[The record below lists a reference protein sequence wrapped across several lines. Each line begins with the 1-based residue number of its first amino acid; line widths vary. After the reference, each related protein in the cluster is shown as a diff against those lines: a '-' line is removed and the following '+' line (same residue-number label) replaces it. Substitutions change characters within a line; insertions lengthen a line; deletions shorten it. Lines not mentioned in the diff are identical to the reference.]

1 MACLSFFPPIVLLPQ
16 SSLFKGVFRFFF
28 SLFLNTLCN
37 MAGFK
42 ILILFVVFQIV
53 NSKPFK
59 EIHMKKDFEFS
70 IKPPVLPI
78 KPFKFIKHKWLHLGH
93 GIVKRSPFELIPNPE
108 GNINNPDSLLKLSLE
123 KEFGIGTPLP
133 PPPPPP
139 PEGIPPA
146 PLFIPEAPG
155 ISSPAPASVPPPVTG
170 STILVSEEYLSRLP
184 EEGAEIIVITPVPPP
199 PPPPVVSMPAVVP
212 SPPPLPPP
220 IPEPIPGPPP
230 PLPPVPPEV
239 PKDLIQGN
247 LLTDIG
253 RVEEI
258 NAYLKAVEGLGI
270 SPPPG
275 LIMSSPA
282 GPPPPPPLEAVL
294 PVLNSNS
301 IEVEVPKPPPPPPAE
316 KTSPL
321 VKGSRLALYF
331 GNIFLQVMSEV
342 LSSARS
348 ALSQYSPPAP
358 I

>member
-1 MACLSFFPPIVLLPQ
+1 
-16 SSLFKGVFRFFF
+16 
-28 SLFLNTLCN
+28 

-59 EIHMKKDFEFS
+59 EIHFKKNLEFS
-70 IKPPVLPI
+70 IKHPVLPI
-78 KPFKFIKHKWLHLGH
+78 KPFKFIKHKWLHIGH
-93 GIVKRSPFELIPNPE
+93 GIEKRSPLEVIPKPE
-108 GNINNPDSLLKLSLE
+108 ENIVNPDSLIKVSLE

-139 PEGIPPA
+139 A
-146 PLFIPEAPG
+146 PMFIPEAPG
-155 ISSPAPASVPPPVTG
+155 ISSPPPPSVPPPVTG
-170 STILVSEEYLSRLP
+170 STILVSEDYLSRLP
-184 EEGAEIIVITPVPPP
+184 EQGAEIIVITPVPPP
-199 PPPPVVSMPAVVP
+199 PPPPVVSI
-212 SPPPLPPP
+212 PPPSP

-230 PLPPVPPEV
+230 PVPPEV
-239 PKDLIQGN
+239 PKGLVQGN

-275 LIMSSPA
+275 LIMPPPA

-301 IEVEVPKPPPPPPAE
+301 IEVEAPKPPPPPPVE

>member
-1 MACLSFFPPIVLLPQ
+1 M
-16 SSLFKGVFRFFF
+16 
-28 SLFLNTLCN
+28 LFLLQ
-37 MAGFK
+37 

-78 KPFKFIKHKWLHLGH
+78 KPFTFIKHKWLHLGH
-93 GIVKRSPFELIPNPE
+93 GIVKRSPFEVIPKPE
-108 GNINNPDSLLKLSLE
+108 ENIDNPDSLLKVSLE

-133 PPPPPP
+133 PP
-139 PEGIPPA
+139 EGIPPA
-146 PLFIPEAPG
+146 PLLARIPEVPG
-155 ISSPAPASVPPPVTG
+155 ISSPPPSVPPPVTG
-170 STILVSEEYLSRLP
+170 STILVSQDYLSRLP

-199 PPPPVVSMPAVVP
+199 LPPPVVSV
-212 SPPPLPPP
+212 PPPSP

-230 PLPPVPPEV
+230 PVPPEV
-239 PKDLIQGN
+239 PKGLTQGN

-275 LIMSSPA
+275 LILPPPA

-301 IEVEVPKPPPPPPAE
+301 IEVEVPKTPPPPPVE

-342 LSSARS
+342 ISSARS
-348 ALSQYSPPAP
+348 ALIQYSPPAP

>member
-1 MACLSFFPPIVLLPQ
+1 
-16 SSLFKGVFRFFF
+16 
-28 SLFLNTLCN
+28 
-37 MAGFK
+37 
-42 ILILFVVFQIV
+42 
-53 NSKPFK
+53 
-59 EIHMKKDFEFS
+59 MKKDIEFS

-78 KPFKFIKHKWLHLGH
+78 KPFKFIKHKWFHLGH
-93 GIVKRSPFELIPNPE
+93 GIVKRSPFEVIPKPE
-108 GNINNPDSLLKLSLE
+108 ENIVNQDSLLKVSLE

-133 PPPPPP
+133 PPPPPL

-146 PLFIPEAPG
+146 PLIIPEAPG
-155 ISSPAPASVPPPVTG
+155 ISSPPPSVPPVTG
-170 STILVSEEYLSRLP
+170 STILVSEDYFSRLP
-184 EEGAEIIVITPVPPP
+184 AEGAEIIVITPVPPP
-199 PPPPVVSMPAVVP
+199 PPPPVVSI
-212 SPPPLPPP
+212 PPPPPP
-220 IPEPIPGPPP
+220 IPEPISGPP
-230 PLPPVPPEV
+230 PPVPPEV
-239 PKDLIQGN
+239 PKGLTQGN

-270 SPPPG
+270 TPPPG
-275 LIMSSPA
+275 LIMPPPA

-301 IEVEVPKPPPPPPAE
+301 IEVEVPKPPPPPVE

-342 LSSARS
+342 ISSARS